1 MNVMALIA
9 ESLLHTRAEAIIAA
23 DREGVICFWN
33 PGAERLFGHAAADAM
48 GQPLDLIIPDRLRQ
62 RHWEGY
68 RRTIASGKSRY
79 GEGDV
84 LAVPALHKNGAT
96 ISIEF
101 TILPL
106 RDSSGAMMA
115 IVAIMRD
122 VTKRFEELRRL
133 KQKLAESS
141 VTRTTAAP

>member
-1 MNVMALIA
+1 MNVTALIA

-115 IVAIMRD
+115 IVAILRD

-133 KQKLAESS
+133 KRRLAESS
-141 VTRTTAAP
+141 AIRTTAAP

>member
-84 LAVPALHKNGAT
+84 LAV
-96 ISIEF
+96 
-101 TILPL
+101 
-106 RDSSGAMMA
+106 
-115 IVAIMRD
+115 
-122 VTKRFEELRRL
+122 
-133 KQKLAESS
+133 
-141 VTRTTAAP
+141 TAQQ

>member
-141 VTRTTAAP
+141 ATRTTAAP